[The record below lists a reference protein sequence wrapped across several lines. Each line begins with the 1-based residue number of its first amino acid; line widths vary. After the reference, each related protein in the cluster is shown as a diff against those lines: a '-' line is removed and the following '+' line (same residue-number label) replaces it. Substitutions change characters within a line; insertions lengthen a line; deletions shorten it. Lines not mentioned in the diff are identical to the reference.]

1 MTVKISRI
9 CASVRALGKTLLMPY
24 FAIAEQ
30 GWLWYSVRVSMRKR
44 GIRRCFVFAAL
55 LAAAWGG
62 VSSWFYINDLAQPV
76 LQPVNQSYV
85 GYTKVPRKAPG
96 LRMEPFTFKG
106 WDGGEVQA
114 VIAVKDGEESSRQLS
129 VIGDLMNHPVKRLHQ
144 IDYVLVCVDWDH
156 GIRSALPLAES
167 LTAAGLTCVL
177 WEPRGLEDRRSYCT
191 HGLKECRDVPLLLDA
206 VAARSGKAE
215 PVFAAVGQGYGAG
228 LLLQAAATEPRIRGL
243 VSIDAY
249 ASLRQSVKRTMP
261 DSLLRPVVMWLM
273 DQRISRSVGMESFD
287 VAPVERAADLD
298 RNVPVLVVNLVQD
311 SPVSNF
317 NDAVT
322 IYRRLPSDCRDVWT
336 LRSEHDPAEATHR
349 ELSFGRGVRRELVH
363 VGLLNDADSAMSS
376 IVHWINDRV
385 VDAVEAPR
393 INDPARPNLTA
404 AGIRL

>member
-1 MTVKISRI
+1 MRISLESRV
-9 CASVRALGKTLLMPY
+9 SGNSFSMPY
-24 FAIAEQ
+24 FAIADS
-30 GWLWYSVRVSMRKR
+30 GALWYSVRVLMRRR
-44 GIRRCFVFAAL
+44 GIRRFFICVALVAAT
-55 LAAAWGG
+55 WGG
-62 VSSWFYINDLAQPV
+62 VSSWFYINELAQPV
-76 LQPVNQSYV
+76 LKPVNQSYE

-96 LRMEPFTFKG
+96 LRMEAFTFKG
-106 WDGGEVQA
+106 WDGGDVQA

-129 VIGDLMNHPVKRLHQ
+129 VIGDLMNNPVERLHQ

-177 WEPRGLEDRRSYCT
+177 WEPRGMDDRRPYCT

-206 VAARSGKAE
+206 VASRSRKSD

-228 LLLQAAATEPRIRGL
+228 LLLQAAAREPRIRGL

-249 ASLRQSVKRTMP
+249 ASLRQSVQRTMP
-261 DSLLRPVVMWLM
+261 DSMLRPIMMWLI

-317 NDAVT
+317 HDAVT
-322 IYRRLPSDCRDVWT
+322 IYRRLPSDRRDVWT
-336 LRSEHDPAEATHR
+336 LRSEEDPADATHR
-349 ELSFGRGVRRELVH
+349 ELSFGKGMRREYVH
-363 VGLLNDADSAMSS
+363 VGLLNDEDRAMSS
-376 IVHWINDRV
+376 IVHWINDCV

-393 INDPARPNLTA
+393 IADPARPNLTA
-404 AGIRL
+404 ADIRL

>member
-1 MTVKISRI
+1 
-9 CASVRALGKTLLMPY
+9 MPY
-24 FAIAEQ
+24 FAIADA
-30 GWLWYSVRVSMRKR
+30 GHLWYSVRVFMRKR
-44 GIRRCFVFAAL
+44 GLRRVFVCLTL

-62 VSSWFYINDLAQPV
+62 VSSWLYVNDLAQPV

-96 LRMEPFTFKG
+96 LRMEPFSFKG

-129 VIGDLMNHPVKRLHQ
+129 VIGDLMNNPVERLHH

-156 GIRSALPLAES
+156 GIRSAMPLAES
-167 LTAAGLTCVL
+167 LTAAGLTCVM
-177 WEPRGLEDRRSYCT
+177 WEPRGVDDRRTYCT
-191 HGLKECRDVPLLLDA
+191 HGLKECRDVPYLIDA
-206 VAARSGKAE
+206 VTARAGKAD

-228 LLLQAAATEPRIRGL
+228 LLLQAAADEPRIRGL

-249 ASLRQSVKRTMP
+249 ASLRQSVERTLP
-261 DSLLRPVVMWLM
+261 ESVLRPAMVWLM
-273 DQRISRSVGMESFD
+273 DQRIRRSVGMESFD
-287 VAPVERAADLD
+287 VAPVEQAADLD

-322 IYRRLPSDCRDVWT
+322 IYRRLPSDRRDVWT
-336 LRSEHDPAEATHR
+336 LRSADDPAQATHR
-349 ELSFGRGVRRELVH
+349 ELNFGRGMRREVVH
-363 VGLLNDADSAMSS
+363 VGLLDDADSAMSS
-376 IVHWINDRV
+376 IVHWINDCV

-393 INDPARPNLTA
+393 VYDPARPNLTA
-404 AGIRL
+404 ADIRL

>member
-1 MTVKISRI
+1 
-9 CASVRALGKTLLMPY
+9 MPY

-30 GWLWYSVRVSMRKR
+30 GLLWYSVREFMKRR
-44 GIRRCFVFAAL
+44 GIRRFFVGAAL
-55 LAAAWGG
+55 IVAAWGS

-76 LQPVNQSYV
+76 LKPINQSYV

-96 LRMEPFTFKG
+96 LRMETFTFKG
-106 WDGGEVQA
+106 WDGGDVQA

-129 VIGDLMNHPVKRLHQ
+129 VIGDLMNDPVERLHQ

-177 WEPRGLEDRRSYCT
+177 WESRGMDDRRPYCT
-191 HGLKECRDVPLLLDA
+191 HGLKESLDVPLLMDA
-206 VAARSGKAE
+206 VAARSGKSE

-228 LLLQAAATEPRIRGL
+228 LLLQAAAREPRIRGL

-249 ASLRQSVKRTMP
+249 ASLRQSVERTMP
-261 DSLLRPVVMWLM
+261 DTLLRPVMMWLI

-287 VAPVERAADLD
+287 VAPVEQAADLD

-317 NDAVT
+317 QDAVT
-322 IYRRLPSDCRDVWT
+322 IYRRLPSDRRDVWT
-336 LRSEHDPAEATHR
+336 LRSESDSADATHR
-349 ELSFGRGVRRELVH
+349 ELSFGRGMRREYVH
-363 VGLLNDADSAMSS
+363 VGLLSDADRAMSS
-376 IVHWINDRV
+376 IVQWIDDCV

-393 INDPARPNLTA
+393 ITDPARPNLTA
-404 AGIRL
+404 ADIRL